1 MMDEEI
7 KEKILKGFDEV
18 MQPKCSECG
27 AKLPTYPYY
36 DECYE
41 YRLCKKCG
49 HMNMKQR
56 VNQQNNN
63 YRGRKWKYTLY

>member
-7 KEKILKGFDEV
+7 KEKILTWFDEV

-41 YRLCKKCG
+41 
-49 HMNMKQR
+49 
-56 VNQQNNN
+56 
-63 YRGRKWKYTLY
+63 